1 MSKLRH
7 HESIKKTNYYLLI
20 LVLFHLIIVF
30 LWLTFNS
37 VSIEHKLIDSKKE
50 YLNCKYPQTKI
61 LCYAVNSLL
70 LLICYIYSYIIRNVD
85 PQYKEPLNVP
95 IYLYLICISYNEVLE
110 YIDGLS
116 INIVDFFNSFGTL
129 CCVLSIYYYF
139 YINKFKIIYQQFINK
154 SNHYLI
160 YEHKSSIQSTS
171 SYE

>member
-61 LCYAVNSLL
+61 L
-70 LLICYIYSYIIRNVD
+70 
-85 PQYKEPLNVP
+85 
-95 IYLYLICISYNEVLE
+95 
-110 YIDGLS
+110 
-116 INIVDFFNSFGTL
+116 
-129 CCVLSIYYYF
+129 
-139 YINKFKIIYQQFINK
+139 
-154 SNHYLI
+154 
-160 YEHKSSIQSTS
+160 
-171 SYE
+171 